1 MFQRVI
7 KPTLQRLATQY
18 PVITMTGPRQAGKTT
33 LCQQTF
39 TDHAYV
45 NLEDLSLRNQAISDP
60 KGFLAQYKNGVI
72 LDEIQRAPELPSY
85 IQPLVDQN
93 QAPGQF
99 ILTGSEQLE
108 VTSTIN
114 QSLAG
119 RSAILNLLPL
129 STIETP
135 LWIQNNNLDE
145 ILYTGFYPRILEKKL
160 NPTEALAFYL
170 STYIERDL
178 RQLIHLK
185 DLQTFERF
193 LKLCAGQIGQ
203 LTNFSRLANDCGISQ
218 NTVKSWLSLLQ
229 ASYIIFFV
237 QPHFENFRKRLTKS
251 PKLYFH
257 DVGLAAYLLD
267 INKAEHLKQHPL
279 RGALFENLIVSEFLK
294 NRYNHVKK
302 SNLYFFRDHVGNEV
316 DLILDYGHELVS
328 VEIKSSASFHSEYL
342 SGLNYY
348 QKLAGTKNTRR
359 ILIYSGETYSSDAQ
373 TSIYSYKNLGGLF
386 STLNEK

>member
-1 MFQRVI
+1 MYQRVM
-7 KPTLQRLATQY
+7 KPSLQRLATQY
-18 PVITMTGPRQAGKTT
+18 PVVTMTGPRQAGKTT
-33 LCQQTF
+33 LCQHTF
-39 TDHAYV
+39 PKHAYV
-45 NLEDLSLRNQAISDP
+45 NLEDLSLRNHAIQDP
-60 KGFLAQYKNGVI
+60 KGFLAQYKSGVI
-72 LDEIQRAPELPSY
+72 LDEIQRAPDLPSY
-85 IQPLVDQN
+85 IQPLIDQN

-99 ILTGSEQLE
+99 ILTGSQQLE
-108 VTSTIN
+108 VTNTIN

-119 RSAILNLLPL
+119 RSATLNLLPL

-135 LWIQNNNLDE
+135 QWIQTESLDNV
-145 ILYTGFYPRILEKKL
+145 LYTGFYPRILEKKL
-160 NPTEALAFYL
+160 EPTEALGFYL

-267 INKAEHLKQHPL
+267 INKAEHIKQHPL

-328 VEIKSSASFHSEYL
+328 VEIKSGASFHSEYF

-359 ILIYSGETYSSDAQ
+359 ILIYSGETVTSGSE
-373 TSIYSYKNLGGLF
+373 TSIYSYKDLAGLF
-386 STLNEK
+386 SKLNE